1 MKVVLDTNVFISAL
15 VFNKKIQTLLETLL
29 EDHTIIISPFILEE
43 LAEKL
48 TTKFNLN
55 DSDVNF
61 LIKQLMELTSV
72 VFPEG
77 SLPNASQD
85 QDDNNILLLAEFAK
99 ADMVITG
106 DKDLYGLK
114 SYNGIPILK
123 PSDLNSDI

>member
-72 VFPEG
+72 VFLKDHFPMPLKIRMIIIFY
-77 SLPNASQD
+77 SLQNLPKPIWLYQEIKIS
-85 QDDNNILLLAEFAK
+85 
-99 ADMVITG
+99 MV
-106 DKDLYGLK
+106 
-114 SYNGIPILK
+114 
-123 PSDLNSDI
+123 